1 MSTPIKQPPRMRH
14 WQVSLLVLALLLPVA
29 PVLAHHSAAMF
40 DNQQSVTLTGTVKQF
55 QWSNPHCWIQL
66 LVSDKTGPVEWSV
79 EMGSPSQLYRGGWR
93 PSILHA
99 GDPIVVVVHPMRD
112 GSKGGLFVS
121 ATHGDGTPFAEVPK
135 QQTTAVDP
143 LCLVRRGETEPDPSA
158 AGHDGDPECE
168 GQSAG

>member
-1 MSTPIKQPPRMRH
+1 MSTPIKQPARMRH
-14 WQVSLLVLALLLPVA
+14 RPVSLLALVLMLLLPVA

-40 DNQQSVTLTGTVKQF
+40 DDQQSVTLTGTVKQF

-66 LVSDKTGPVEWSV
+66 LVSDKAGPVEWSV

-99 GDPIVVVVHPMRD
+99 GDSIVVVVHPMRD

-121 ATHGDGTPFAEVPK
+121 ATHGDGSPFVE
-135 QQTTAVDP
+135 
-143 LCLVRRGETEPDPSA
+143 A
-158 AGHDGDPECE
+158 AK
-168 GQSAG
+168 